1 MVTIIDGNLFN
12 STANIICHQ
21 CNCQGVMGSGVAAEV
36 KKRYPHVFE
45 AYRQDYFDGELK
57 LGHVCFATAKQDQVI
72 ANMCAQDNFGYS
84 GGIYTNYEGLQK
96 CLDKVKAYATY
107 SYDTKPV
114 IAFPYLMSCY
124 RGGGDWNVVYK
135 MIEDTF
141 DDFDVEI
148 WRLDNG

>member
-1 MVTIIDGNLFN
+1 MVKIINGNLFD
-12 STANIICHQ
+12 SKANIICHQ

-36 KKRYPHVFE
+36 KRRYPNVFE
-45 AYRQDYFDGELK
+45 AYRQDYFDGLLK
-57 LGHVCFATAKQDQVI
+57 LGYVCFATAKRDQVI
-72 ANMCAQDNFGYS
+72 ANMCAQDNFGYN
-84 GGIYTNYEGLQK
+84 GGVYTNYDSLQE
-96 CLDKVKAYATY
+96 CLNKVKAYAIY
-107 SYDTKPV
+107 SYDIKPV

-141 DDFDVEI
+141 ADFNVEI